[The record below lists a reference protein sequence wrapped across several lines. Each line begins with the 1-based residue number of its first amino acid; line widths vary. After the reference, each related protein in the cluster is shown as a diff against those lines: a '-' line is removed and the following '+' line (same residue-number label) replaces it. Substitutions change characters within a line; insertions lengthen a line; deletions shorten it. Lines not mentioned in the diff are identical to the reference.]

1 MSITTVVRVVGR
13 TTALSVAASAHA
25 AVTVSAVGGNVLSN
39 YAAFLNAGANAV
51 AIEIS
56 PAGITAV
63 TATLPVDGTTGSYI
77 LPPLMTQPTVLA
89 VPANTFQ
96 VSAIG
101 SATGPALI
109 YITPVSD
116 QS

>member
-1 MSITTVVRVVGR
+1 MSLTTVVRLAGR
-13 TTALSVAASAHA
+13 TTTLSVAATAHA

-39 YAAFLNAGANAV
+39 YAAFLNTGANTV

-56 PAGITAV
+56 PTGITSV
-63 TATLPVDGTTGSYI
+63 TASIGADGATGSYI
-77 LPPLMTQPTVLA
+77 LPASMTQPTVLA
-89 VPANTFQ
+89 VPANSFQ

-101 SATGPALI
+101 SAAGPALV